1 MPGSF
6 FDSAKHGTWVV
17 TGGAGYLGRAL
28 FLRLKSLSIPVFAV
42 DNFSTSHRISDPAVF
57 EADLTK
63 SIEMLAMRKRI
74 PGPIAGIFH
83 FAAHALVGESHEKP
97 ELYYRNNLMASHAV
111 AKWSAELAEKPIIV
125 HSSSCA
131 VYGTPTK
138 LPLTENS
145 PLAPI
150 SPYGLSKKLAEE
162 IFDDAARSH
171 QLRIL
176 NLRYF
181 NPVGALEDGSH
192 GEAHEPE
199 THLVPNVIRSTLGA
213 TPVQIFGTDYDTRD
227 GTCLRDFFHI
237 EDLVDAHLA
246 AALYLMK
253 QTPGHHECVNLG
265 SGRSVSVREVIALVE
280 KTVGKKTL
288 VEEKPRR
295 AGDPPELMASI
306 ELAQRKFGWSPKR
319 SLEQAITAHLN
330 WLKNPNPLHFA

>member
-6 FDSAKHGTWVV
+6 FDNAKHGTWVV

-28 FLRLKSLSIPVFAV
+28 FLRLRSLGVSVFAI
-42 DNFSTSHRISDPAVF
+42 DNFSTSHRITDPGVL

-63 SIEMLAMRKRI
+63 AIEMAAVQKQI
-74 PGPIAGIFH
+74 PGPVAGIFH
-83 FAAHALVGESHEKP
+83 FAAHALVGESQEKP
-97 ELYYRNNLMASHAV
+97 ELYYRNNLMAAHAV
-111 AKWSAELAEKPIIV
+111 AKWSAGLADKPVII

-138 LPLTENS
+138 LPLTEAS

-162 IFDDAARSH
+162 ILNDAAKSH

-192 GEAHEPE
+192 GEDHEPE
-199 THLVPNVIRSTLGA
+199 THLVPNVIQSTLSA
-213 TPVQIFGTDYDTRD
+213 KPVQIFGTDYDTRD
-227 GTCLRDFFHI
+227 GTCLRDFFHL
-237 EDLVDAHLA
+237 EDLVDAHLMA
-246 AALYLMK
+246 AQYLLK
-253 QTPGHHECVNLG
+253 QTPGHHDCVNLG

-280 KTVGKKTL
+280 KTLGKKAII
-288 VEEKPRR
+288 EEKPRR

-306 ELAQRKFGWSPKR
+306 ELAQRKLGWSPKR
-319 SLEQAITAHLN
+319 TLEQAIATHLL
-330 WLKNPNPLHFA
+330 WLKKD

>member
-6 FDSAKHGTWVV
+6 FGNAKPGTWVV
-17 TGGAGYLGRAL
+17 TGGAGYLGRGL
-28 FLRLKSLSIPVFAV
+28 FLRLRSLGVPVFAI
-42 DNFSTSHRISDPAVF
+42 DNFSTSHRIADAAVL

-63 SIEMLAMRKRI
+63 ALEMVAVRKKI

-97 ELYYRNNLMASHAV
+97 ELYYRNNLMAAHAV
-111 AKWSAELAEKPIIV
+111 AKWSAALAEKPVII

-162 IFDDAARSH
+162 IFNDSARSH

-192 GEAHEPE
+192 GEDHEPE
-199 THLVPNVIRSTLGA
+199 THLVPNVIRATLEA
-213 TPVQIFGTDYDTRD
+213 KPVQIFGTDYDTPD

-237 EDLVDAHLA
+237 EDLIDAHLA
-246 AALYLMK
+246 AAEYLLK
-253 QTPGHHECVNLG
+253 QPPGHSECANLG
-265 SGRSVSVREVIALVE
+265 SGRSVSVREVIAMVE
-280 KTVGKKTL
+280 KALGKKAFI
-288 VEEKPRR
+288 EEKPRR

-306 ELAQRKFGWSPKR
+306 ELARQKFSWSPKR
-319 SLEQAITAHLN
+319 SLEQAISAHLH
-330 WLKNPNPLHFA
+330 WLKKA

>member
-6 FDSAKHGTWVV
+6 LDNAKPGTWIV

-28 FLRLKSLSIPVFAV
+28 FLRLKSLGVSVFAI
-42 DNFSTSHRISDPAVF
+42 DNFSTSHRIADPALL

-63 SIEMLAMRKRI
+63 AIEMLAVKKKI
-74 PGPIAGIFH
+74 PGPVAGIFH
-83 FAAHALVGESHEKP
+83 FAAHALVSESHDKP

-111 AKWSAELAEKPIIV
+111 AKWSAGLAERPVII

-131 VYGTPTK
+131 VYGTPTQ

-145 PLAPI
+145 SLAPI

-162 IFDDAARSH
+162 IFNDAARSH

-192 GEAHEPE
+192 GEDHQPE
-199 THLVPNVIRSTLGA
+199 THLVPNVIRSTLSA
-213 TPVQIFGTDYDTRD
+213 KPVQIFGTDYDTRD
-227 GTCLRDFFHI
+227 GTCLRDFFHL

-246 AALYLMK
+246 AAAYLLK
-253 QTPGHHECVNLG
+253 QTPGHHNCVNLG

-280 KTVGKKTL
+280 KALGKKA
-288 VEEKPRR
+288 VIEEKPRR
-295 AGDPPELMASI
+295 PGDPPELMASI
-306 ELAQRKFGWSPKR
+306 EMAHRKFGWSPKR
-319 SLEQAITAHLN
+319 SLEQAIATHLN
-330 WLKNPNPLHFA
+330 WLKKA

>member
-6 FDSAKHGTWVV
+6 FDNAKQGTWVV

-28 FLRLKSLSIPVFAV
+28 FLRLRSLGVSVFAI
-42 DNFSTSHRISDPAVF
+42 DNFSTSQRITDPAVI

-63 SIEMLAMRKRI
+63 AMEMAALYKKI
-74 PGPIAGIFH
+74 PGPVAGIFH
-83 FAAHALVGESHEKP
+83 FAARALVGESQEKP
-97 ELYYRNNLMASHAV
+97 ELYYRNNLMAAHAV
-111 AKWSAELAEKPIIV
+111 AKWSAGLAEKPVII

-138 LPLTENS
+138 LPLTESS

-162 IFDDAARSH
+162 IFNDGARSH

-192 GEAHEPE
+192 GENHEPE
-199 THLVPNVIRSTLGA
+199 THLVPNVIRSTLSGQ
-213 TPVQIFGTDYDTRD
+213 PVQIFGTDYDTRD
-227 GTCLRDFFHI
+227 GTCLRDFFHL

-246 AALYLMK
+246 AATYLLK
-253 QTPGHHECVNLG
+253 QKSGHQECVNLG
-265 SGRSVSVREVIALVE
+265 SGRSVSVREVIGLVE
-280 KTVGKKTL
+280 RLVGKKAL

-295 AGDPPELMASI
+295 PGDPPELMASI
-306 ELAQRKFGWSPKR
+306 ELAQRKLGWSPKR
-319 SLEQAITAHLN
+319 SLEQAIGAHLR
-330 WLKNPNPLHFA
+330 WLQKD

>member
-6 FDSAKHGTWVV
+6 FDNAKQGTWIV

-28 FLRLKSLSIPVFAV
+28 FLRLRSLGVSVFAI
-42 DNFSTSHRISDPAVF
+42 DNFSTSHRIADPAVL

-63 SIEMLAMRKRI
+63 AIEMVSIQKKI

-83 FAAHALVGESHEKP
+83 FAARALVGESHEKP
-97 ELYYRNNLMASHAV
+97 ELYYRNNLMASHAI
-111 AKWSAELAEKPIIV
+111 AKWSAGLANKPVIV

-131 VYGTPTK
+131 VYGTPTR
-138 LPLTENS
+138 LPLTEDS

-162 IFDDAARSH
+162 IFNDAARSH

-192 GEAHEPE
+192 GEEHEPE
-199 THLVPNVIRSTLGA
+199 THLVPNVVRSTLSGQ
-213 TPVQIFGTDYDTRD
+213 PVQIFGTDYDTRD
-227 GTCLRDFFHI
+227 GTCLRDFFHL

-246 AALYLMK
+246 AANYLLGQK
-253 QTPGHHECVNLG
+253 AGHRECVNLG
-265 SGRSVSVREVIALVE
+265 SGRSVSVREVIAVVE
-280 KTVGKKTL
+280 EAVGKKAI

-295 AGDPPELMASI
+295 PGDPPELMASI
-306 ELAQRKFGWSPKR
+306 ELARRQFGWSPKR
-319 SLEQAITAHLN
+319 SLDQAIATHLR
-330 WLKNPNPLHFA
+330 WLKRA